1 MPSSS
6 NIFTTLNE
14 KFKKGFHKNKIKQLE
29 SFLKDLC
36 EIEIINKSK
45 QLKKFLEFDKNVDE
59 DNEND
64 NYNILN
70 IN

>member
-1 MPSSS
+1 MPLSS
-6 NIFTTLNE
+6 NIFINLNE
-14 KFKKGFHKNKIKQLE
+14 KYKRGYHKNKIKQLE
-29 SFLKDLC
+29 LFLKDLC